1 MHRIGAAL
9 CLLSLA
15 PLTAQERPL
24 PNRDA
29 FVTQVRAR
37 LASDDVRQSG
47 YMYVERRTEEKLDAA
62 GRVLHT
68 SQKVFEVYPGI
79 PGEGRYRRLIEEDG
93 RPTAPE
99 KLASEDRAR
108 QKVAEAYVKS
118 LSTSDGRRS
127 DAERQDKVRREDAAA
142 IEDLFRVYAMQ
153 FVGRETV
160 DGRETIVVTVTPRAG
175 VTAQTDDGKMMRHFA
190 ARAWIDEAEYEVVRV
205 EVEALDDLS
214 FGWGLFARVHKG
226 ARATYQRRKVNDD
239 KWLPAQVTWSGSGR
253 LLLLKRLRERGR
265 SEYSGYRK
273 FTVGT
278 STTYTTPTP

>member
-1 MHRIGAAL
+1 
-9 CLLSLA
+9 
-15 PLTAQERPL
+15 
-24 PNRDA
+24 
-29 FVTQVRAR
+29 
-37 LASDDVRQSG
+37 
-47 YMYVERRTEEKLDAA
+47 MYIERRTEEKLDGA
-62 GRVLHT
+62 GRTVHT

-118 LSTSDGRRS
+118 LSTSAGRRT

-142 IEDLFRVYAMQ
+142 IDDLFRVYTLQ

-160 DGRETIVVTVTPRAG
+160 DGRETIVVTVTPRADANPQ
-175 VTAQTDDGKMMRHFA
+175 TADGKMMRHFA

-239 KWLPAQVTWSGSGR
+239 KWLPAQVTWAGSGR
-253 LLLLKRLRERGR
+253 LLLFKRLRERGR
-265 SEYSGYRK
+265 SEFSGYRK